1 MACRGDFHPLPIIMK
16 RSAFSR
22 RDFLRITTAGAAAIG
37 ATHAI
42 AAGAPAVVKKKAGPV
57 CESGGCCI
65 TQSGDFYNVERGN
78 PLPYKLPIEKQREIG
93 MVRET

>member
-1 MACRGDFHPLPIIMK
+1 M
-16 RSAFSR
+16 SAKKITR
-22 RDFLRITTAGAAAIG
+22 RDLFKFGT
-37 ATHAI
+37 
-42 AAGAPAVVKKKAGPV
+42 AAGAVAISTPEAVAAGKKQGPV

-93 MVRET
+93 MVRETWRSEERRVGK